1 MTFGRYLG
9 QYGIVSPA
17 QLEES
22 TRSLVVFGGRLGT
35 HLVEA
40 GVLSLDELEHHL
52 GDHLGVSP
60 APVERLEKPDPAAL
74 GSLPLELVDRHKV
87 FPFRCGDSVLH
98 VAMRDPRN
106 RRLVGELTRAAGRRI
121 VAYLVSELRLFFL
134 LEKHFGIHRNE
145 RYARTTPSGDG
156 GPREILLDEELA
168 PGDDLSDCIRPLGP
182 GEELID
188 PEAFAS
194 LYQDRFEGELAT
206 EDPTCASLEGAS
218 DRNGVAAA
226 ALRDALGHARAAAL
240 FLVRGSIRGIA
251 AAGDVHGK
259 DIRGIL
265 VEPRQGS
272 LLADA
277 IRSGAP
283 RRGPLRSGI
292 DTHLV
297 HHLRPGGPREL
308 AFLPIHIQQRVVNVL
323 YADHG
328 PEPFDDSSWAS
339 LVSLCERVA
348 ASYERIILE
357 HKRHLV

>member
-9 QYGIVSPA
+9 QYDIVSPA

-22 TRSLVVFGGRLGT
+22 TRSLVLFGGRLGT

-40 GVLSLDELEHHL
+40 GALSLDELEQHL
-52 GDHLGVSP
+52 ADHLRVSP

-74 GSLPLELVDRHKV
+74 GALPLDLIDRHKV
-87 FPFRCGDSVLH
+87 LPFGCGERVLR
-98 VAMRDPRN
+98 VAMRDPSD
-106 RRLVGELTRAAGRRI
+106 RRLVGELSRAAGRRI
-121 VAYLVSELRLFFL
+121 RAYLVSELRLFFL

-145 RYARTTPSGDG
+145 RYARTAPSDNV
-156 GPREILLDEELA
+156 GPREILLDELA
-168 PGDDLSDCIRPLGP
+168 PGDDPSDCIQPLGP

-194 LYQDRFEGELAT
+194 LYQDRFVGEPAT

-226 ALRDALGHARAAAL
+226 ALREALGHARAAAL

-251 AAGDVHGK
+251 AAGEVHGR

-277 IRSGAP
+277 IQSGAP

-297 HHLRPGGPREL
+297 HHLRPGTPREL
-308 AFLPIHIQQRVVNVL
+308 AFLPIRIQQRVVNVL

-328 PEPFDDSSWAS
+328 SEPFGDASWAS

-357 HKRHLV
+357 HKQHLL

>member
-9 QYGIVSPA
+9 QHGIVSPT

-40 GVLSLDELEHHL
+40 GIVSLDELEQHL

-74 GSLPLELVDRHKV
+74 CCLPLDLIDRHKV
-87 FPFRCGDSVLH
+87 FPFRCDEGVLH
-98 VAMRDPRN
+98 VAMRDPRD
-106 RRLVGELTRAAGRRI
+106 RRPIGELARAGGRRI
-121 VAYLVSELRLFFL
+121 SAYLVSELRLFFL
-134 LEKHFGIHRNE
+134 LEKHFGTHRNE
-145 RYARTTPSGDG
+145 RYARAAPGQLA
-156 GPREILLDEELA
+156 PREILLDEELA
-168 PGDDLSDCIRPLGP
+168 PGHDPSDCVRPLAP

-194 LYQDRFEGELAT
+194 LYQDRSEGQPAPESPLS
-206 EDPTCASLEGAS
+206 ASLEEAS

-226 ALRDALGHARAAAL
+226 ALREAMRHARAAAL
-240 FLVRGSIRGIA
+240 FFVRGPVRGIA
-251 AAGDVHGK
+251 AAGEVACR

-265 VEPRQGS
+265 VEPREEG

-277 IRSGAP
+277 VRSGAP
-283 RRGPLRSGI
+283 RRGPPRSGI

-297 HHLRPGGPREL
+297 HHLGRGTPAEL
-308 AFLPIHIQQRVVNVL
+308 AFLPICIQHRVVNVL
-323 YADHG
+323 YADRG
-328 PEPFDDSSWAS
+328 AEPFHDASWTS
-339 LVSLCERVA
+339 LISLCDRVA
-348 ASYERIILE
+348 GSYERIILE
-357 HKRHLV
+357 HKRRLA